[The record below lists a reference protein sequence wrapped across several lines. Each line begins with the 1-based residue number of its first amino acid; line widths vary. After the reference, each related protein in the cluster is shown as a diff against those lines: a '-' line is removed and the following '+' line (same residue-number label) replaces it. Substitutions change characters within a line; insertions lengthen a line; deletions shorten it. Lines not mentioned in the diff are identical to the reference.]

1 MLTRQKVRHL
11 DATELIAA
19 VLDPGSYRSWD
30 APVLDPDPGPEYRQ
44 ELAAA
49 RARTGVDESVLTGEA
64 LIRGRRVAVI
74 VSEFRFLAGSIGQ
87 AAAERIVTAVERATR
102 EGLPLLAGPA
112 SGGTRMQEGTVAF
125 LSMVKISAAVRTHR
139 KAGLPYLVYLRHPT
153 TGGVMASW
161 GSLGHITAAEPGALL
176 GFLGPRVYEALHA
189 TPFPENVQTAENLF
203 DKGLI
208 DAVVPPSQLSDVV
221 DRALGILVT
230 GPRPPVAA
238 PATLS
243 VKPSGAGAWESI
255 GISRDPRRPDVR
267 QLLAHGA
274 RDVLPLNGT
283 GQGEKD
289 PGLQLALARFGR
301 ESCVVIG
308 HTRPRA
314 DGPTAAL
321 GQTAMGPASLREA
334 RRGMR
339 LAEELG
345 LPLVTIIDTAGAA
358 LSQEAEEGG
367 LAGEIARSLHDLIGT
382 NAPTVSVLLGQGAGG
397 GALALLPAD
406 RTIAAQHAWL
416 SPLPPEGASAIV
428 HRSTGFAAAMS
439 EAQGVNVASLHA
451 NGLVDHIVDECPNA
465 ADEALAFCSRL
476 GRAIEYEL
484 ATLSTAGVNELL
496 PLRLAKYRNLGSVLA
511 PVEGRRPAV
520 SPLDEA
526 QSRLENS
533 A

>member
-1 MLTRQKVRHL
+1 MLTQQKIRHL
-11 DATELIAA
+11 DAAELIAA

-30 APVLDPDPGPEYRQ
+30 APIVDPDPGPEYRQ

-49 RARTGVDESVLTGEA
+49 RAKTGVDESVLTGVG

-74 VSEFRFLAGSIGQ
+74 ISEFRFLAGSIGQ
-87 AAAERIVTAVERATR
+87 AAAERIVNAVERATR

-112 SGGTRMQEGTVAF
+112 SGGTRMQEGTIAF

-139 KAGLPYLVYLRHPT
+139 QAGLPYLVYLRHPT

-176 GFLGPRVYEALHA
+176 GFLGPRVYEALHG
-189 TPFPENVQTAENLF
+189 TPFPENVQTSENLF

-208 DAVVPPSQLSDVV
+208 DAVVPPRQLSDVV
-221 DRALGILVT
+221 DRALSILVT
-230 GPRPPVAA
+230 GPHAPIAA

-243 VKPSGAGAWESI
+243 VEPSGAGAWESI

-267 QLLAHGA
+267 QLLAYGA

-289 PGLQLALARFGR
+289 PGLQLALARFGQQ
-301 ESCVVIG
+301 SCVVIG
-308 HTRPRA
+308 HTRPR
-314 DGPTAAL
+314 PSRTAAS
-321 GQTAMGPASLREA
+321 GQSAMGPASLREA

-339 LAEELG
+339 LAEELR
-345 LPLVTIIDTAGAA
+345 LPLLTIIDTAGAA

-367 LAGEIARSLHDLIGT
+367 LAGEIARSLHDLIGL

-428 HRSTGFAAAMS
+428 HRNTDFAPAMS

-451 NGLVDHIVDECPNA
+451 NGLVEHIVDERPDA
-465 ADEALAFCSRL
+465 ADEAQAFCRRL

-484 ATLSTAGVNELL
+484 ATLASAGVNELL
-496 PLRLAKYRNLGSVLA
+496 PRRLAKYRNLGSVLGA
-511 PVEGRRPAV
+511 AAGTPSSG
-520 SPLDEA
+520 
-526 QSRLENS
+526 
-533 A
+533 

>member
-1 MLTRQKVRHL
+1 MLTQQKVRHL
-11 DATELIAA
+11 GATELIAA
-19 VLDPGSYRSWD
+19 VLDPGSFRSWD
-30 APVLDPDPGPEYRQ
+30 APVTDPDPGPEYRQ

-49 RARTGVDESVLTGEA
+49 RAKSGVDESVLTGEG

-74 VSEFRFLAGSIGQ
+74 ISEFRFLAGSIGQ
-87 AAAERIVTAVERATR
+87 AAAERIVNAVERATR

-112 SGGTRMQEGTVAF
+112 SGGTRMQEGTIAF

-176 GFLGPRVYEALHA
+176 GFLGPRVYEALHG
-189 TPFPENVQTAENLF
+189 TPFPEDVQTAENLF

-208 DAVVPPSQLSDVV
+208 DAVVPPWQLSDVV
-221 DRALGILVT
+221 DRALSILVT
-230 GPRPPVAA
+230 GPHAPIAP
-238 PATLS
+238 PATLT
-243 VKPSGAGAWESI
+243 VQPSGAGAWESI
-255 GISRDPRRPDVR
+255 GISRNSRRPDVR
-267 QLLAHGA
+267 QLLAQGA

-289 PGLQLALARFGR
+289 PGLQLALARFGQQ
-301 ESCVVIG
+301 SCVVIG
-308 HTRPRA
+308 HTRPR
-314 DGPTAAL
+314 PTRP
-321 GQTAMGPASLREA
+321 TAMGPASLREA

-345 LPLVTIIDTAGAA
+345 LPLLTIIDTAGAA

-367 LAGEIARSLHDLIGT
+367 LAGEIARSLHDLIGL

-428 HRSTGFAAAMS
+428 HRNTDFAPAMS

-451 NGLVDHIVDECPNA
+451 NGLVDHIVDERPDA
-465 ADEALAFCSRL
+465 AEEAQAFCRRL

-484 ATLSTAGVNELL
+484 AMLASTGVDELL
-496 PLRLAKYRNLGSVLA
+496 PRRLAKYRNLGSILA
-511 PVEGRRPAV
+511 TTGGTPSG
-520 SPLDEA
+520 
-526 QSRLENS
+526 
-533 A
+533 